1 MNTEYRKMFEV
12 DFDAVL
18 KSRFESGEGVV
29 QIQPDMPDVALLAV
43 IKQAAHFGK
52 PFVVV
57 PPAHDIKYG
66 VRPVEVIQKLSDWPA
81 DQQAEVVPAWHA
93 LQFGQSGQGKPMLS
107 DLNKEERES
116 LNDWLSKQKGD
127 PERGGCIDMM
137 NWPGWGAVVERRA
150 MEHATK

>member
-1 MNTEYRKMFEV
+1 MNTEYCKMFEV

-81 DQQAEVVPAWHA
+81 DPQAEADPAWHSF
-93 LQFGQSGQGKPMLS
+93 LVGQHNPPKSITDDMTQS
-107 DLNKEERES
+107 ERDAF
-116 LNDWLSKQKGD
+116 NQWLSEQTGD
-127 PERGGCIDMM
+127 PEHGGEIDGLK
-137 NWPGWGAVVERRA
+137 WPGWGDVLVRRA
-150 MEHATK
+150 KERSAK